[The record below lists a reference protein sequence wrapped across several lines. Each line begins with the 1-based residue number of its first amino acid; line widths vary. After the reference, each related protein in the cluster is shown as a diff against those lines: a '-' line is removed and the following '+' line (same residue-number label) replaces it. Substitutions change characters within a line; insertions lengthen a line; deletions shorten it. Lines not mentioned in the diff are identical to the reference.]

1 MEEAEERGVTIELV
15 DTVGGLKM
23 EGRRRSDCRDLQE
36 DDNRK

>member
-1 MEEAEERGVTIELV
+1 MEEAEERGVTELV

-23 EGRRRSDCRDLQE
+23 QGRRRSDCRDLQE

>member
-23 EGRRRSDCRDLQE
+23 QRRRSDCRDLQ